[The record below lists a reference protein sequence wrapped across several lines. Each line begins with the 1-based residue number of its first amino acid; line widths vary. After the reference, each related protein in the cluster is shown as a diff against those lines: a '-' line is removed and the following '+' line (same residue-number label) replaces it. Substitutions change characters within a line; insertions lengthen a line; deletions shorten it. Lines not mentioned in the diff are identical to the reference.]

1 MNYDIYSSK
10 ERESVLFEFT
20 GNFCDDP
27 AGKLFRKSE
36 RRAF

>member
-10 ERESVLFEFT
+10 ERERERERGLFEFT

-27 AGKLFRKSE
+27 AGKFFRK
-36 RRAF
+36 R